1 MRLRDLSVLPPLKAN
16 GKVLLSSNNLLF
28 KMKEKSTDIYTKEQ
42 KGTKEN
48 PGRKR
53 KPDPAENILYF
64 FENIDKRVPKSAAI
78 NGASR
83 VPTVS

>member
-1 MRLRDLSVLPPLKAN
+1 M
-16 GKVLLSSNNLLF
+16 
-28 KMKEKSTDIYTKEQ
+28 MKEKSTDIYTKEQ

-48 PGRKR
+48 TGRKR
-53 KPDPAENILYF
+53 KPDPAENILCF
-64 FENIDKRVPKSAAI
+64 FENIDKREPKSIAI